1 MRPRLRGFAPI
12 TALILAR
19 CGGSDPSNLFGD
31 AGDAGTAVDAT
42 TEAGPPACPG
52 TLAAC
57 PGEAG
62 VSCVDLSKDPS
73 HCGSCDVACGAKE
86 VCQGGK
92 CIGCAQIDADGDGYD
107 ACVDCNDADPSVN
120 PGAFDV
126 PGNSVDDDC
135 NGKSDDVVSC
145 DANIATDT
153 TNATDLAHAME
164 MCDPWV
170 QAASFPVV
178 ADDRA
183 HQAAPDWGV
192 FVPQAGV
199 NMAALSN
206 GVAAD
211 EDDTKPAYVA
221 PQPGTSFGK
230 MGTPFPVAPSAHT
243 CVDGSNQTHTFQ
255 DPATV
260 NDYTELSVTLKVPTN
275 AYSFSVDLDY
285 LTTDAPEW
293 LCTQYVDQALVI
305 LESKNVSGNVLLD
318 GSGGRVTADSPY
330 LVLNDAQSLQGTGME
345 VLDGSGRLSGAAT
358 GWMTLTAPVTPGET
372 IKLRFVVFDVQD
384 AIYDSQLLGDHFRWS
399 TAKPCKPAT
408 VDPQY
413 DGGAPDG
420 GC

>member
-1 MRPRLRGFAPI
+1 MRSRVLLLVPI
-12 TALILAR
+12 ALLVR
-19 CGGSDPSNLFGD
+19 CGGTNPGDLFGD
-31 AGDAGTAVDAT
+31 AGDASTAIDAT
-42 TEAGPPACPG
+42 TEAGPPACAG
-52 TLAAC
+52 SLAAC
-57 PGEAG
+57 AGEGGAL
-62 VSCVDLSKDPS
+62 CVDLTKDPT
-73 HCGSCDVACGAKE
+73 HCGSCDVACGAKQ

-92 CIGCAQIDADGDGYD
+92 CIGCDQIDADGDGYD

-135 NGKSDDVVSC
+135 NGKTDDVVSC
-145 DANIATDT
+145 DANIPTDT
-153 TNATDLAHAME
+153 TNPVDLAHAME

-170 QAASFPVV
+170 QAASFPLL

-192 FVPQAGV
+192 FTPRAGV
-199 NMAALSN
+199 NMAALST

-211 EDDTKPAYVA
+211 ENDTKPAYAA
-221 PQPGTSFGK
+221 PQAGTSFGK
-230 MGTPFPVAPSAHT
+230 MGTPLPVAPGTRS
-243 CVDGSNQTHTFQ
+243 CVDSNNQPHTFQ
-255 DPATV
+255 DPTTV

-275 AYSFSVDLDY
+275 AYSFSIDLDY

-293 LCTQYVDQALVI
+293 LCTAYVDQALVI
-305 LESKNVSGNVLLD
+305 LESKNSSGNVLLD
-318 GSGGRVTADSPY
+318 SSGARMTADSSY

-345 VLDGSGRLSGAAT
+345 VLDGNGRLAGGAT

-372 IKLRFVVFDVQD
+372 IKLRLVVFDVQD

-399 TAKPCKPAT
+399 TSKPCKPAT
-408 VDPQY
+408 VDAQY